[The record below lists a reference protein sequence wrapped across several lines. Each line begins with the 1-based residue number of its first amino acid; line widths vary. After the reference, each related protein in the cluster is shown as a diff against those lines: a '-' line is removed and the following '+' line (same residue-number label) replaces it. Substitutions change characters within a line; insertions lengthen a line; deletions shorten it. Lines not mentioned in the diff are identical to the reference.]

1 MYTKKKKI
9 KGQHHNKL
17 LLLHRHYHLPIHF
30 FFSPSAMGVSNS
42 ITAVLN
48 FIAFLCSIPII
59 AAGTWLASKP
69 DNECIHAFR
78 WPVVILG
85 ILILLVSL
93 AGFVGA
99 YWNKQGLLA
108 FYLFCMAI
116 LIALLLI
123 LLVFAFVAFVS
134 SCAPSASAS
143 RRRCRKV
150 SPTSSGA
157 MAMKNDRF
165 PYFKIFF
172 YKIPI

>member
-1 MYTKKKKI
+1 
-9 KGQHHNKL
+9 
-17 LLLHRHYHLPIHF
+17 
-30 FFSPSAMGVSNS
+30 MGVSNS

-78 WPVVILG
+78 WPVVTLGILTLLVSLAGAPVVILG

-93 AGFVGA
+93 ADFVGA

-143 RRRCRKV
+143 RAVVAGRCLRRV
-150 SPTSSGA
+150 QEPWQ
-157 MAMKNDRF
+157 
-165 PYFKIFF
+165 
-172 YKIPI
+172 